1 MSGSDSVADLV
12 GMIARYGSRREAQIA
27 MIWAYFDETAVN
39 ELDAG
44 DGKRRP
50 VDMIVGGCIA
60 SADQWDAFSDKWK
73 KALADEGIDTFH
85 ATDFYAFRR
94 KFCWYKDGERDFAR
108 HSSFRDRLS
117 DIIIEHVDSAI
128 TFASMLSV
136 TAKGIRRAYEDAVMR
151 AIYDFTKLA
160 RPEDDL
166 NIILARHPELTP
178 WAILQTFERIN
189 WENRISG
196 CGIFY
201 PHQFPPLQ
209 AADFVLHSIN
219 QKWQGLETK
228 SFERMRN
235 GFEDRNKPFISQL
248 ASTVDVSGFSRP
260 HPQKK
265 VSPLSQKPRQRPLDQ

>member
-1 MSGSDSVADLV
+1 MNRPDPAAHLAD
-12 GMIARYGSRREAQIA
+12 MIVRYGAPRKSSIA
-27 MIWAYFDETAVN
+27 MLWAYFDETVVN
-39 ELDAG
+39 ELDAT

-50 VDMIVGGCIA
+50 VDMLVGGCIA
-60 SADQWDAFSDKWK
+60 PAEQWEAFSDKWK
-73 KALADEGIDTFH
+73 KALADEGIGTFH

-94 KFCWYKDGERDFAR
+94 EFSWFKDGEKDLAR
-108 HSSFRDRLS
+108 HSAFRDRLS
-117 DIIIEHVDSAI
+117 DIIIEHVDGAI

-136 TAKGIRRAYEDAVMR
+136 TEKGIRRAYEDAVMR
-151 AIYDFTKLA
+151 AIYDFTKVC

-178 WAILQTFERIN
+178 WAILHTFERIN

-201 PHQFPPLQ
+201 PHQVIPLQ

-219 QKWQGLETK
+219 KRWEGLETR
-228 SFERMRN
+228 SFERLRE
-235 GFEDRNKPFISQL
+235 GFGKRNKSFISQL

-260 HPQKK
+260 KPQKK
-265 VSPLSQKPRQRPLDQ
+265 CAPPS